1 MKLAIIGTGYVG
13 LVTGTCFAEMGNQVT
28 CVDID
33 AGKIEKLRRGK
44 LTIFEPGLELIFER
58 NLRENRLHFTTQ
70 LAEAV
75 TDSEV
80 VFLALPTPK
89 GGDGAAD
96 LSFVLGVAR
105 EIGKL
110 IAAEETDSYRVI
122 VNKSTVPVGT
132 ADLVRSVIEEAGLT
146 AGERFDVVSNPEFL
160 REGLAVDDF
169 LKPERVVIGTS
180 SPRAQSV
187 MQNLYEPFVR
197 NGNPILNMDERSSEL
212 TKYAANA
219 FLATKITFM
228 NEIANLCERVGAN
241 VEFVRHG
248 IGTDSRIGKQFLYA
262 GIGYGGS
269 CFPKDVHALKRT
281 AATYDYEF
289 PVLDAVIRVNDR
301 QHDALVSKVASYFD
315 GSLKNRHF
323 AVWGLAFKA
332 NTDDVRE
339 SPAHA
344 VINALLAQGATVTA
358 FDPEAVET
366 TRAVLGDTIAYAPDI
381 YEALKDADALI
392 VCTEWNEFRQPDFT
406 KLKVTLKQ
414 PAVFDGRNLFNPQT
428 MAESGFDYFSIGRPQ
443 QFDVTTTPDN
453 ATKKARAE
461 KA

>member
-58 NLRENRLHFTTQ
+58 NLREDRLHFTTQ

-89 GGDGAAD
+89 GGDGSAD

-110 IAAEETDSYRVI
+110 IAAEENDAYKVI

-132 ADLVRSVIEEAGLT
+132 ADLVRSVIEEAGLA

-169 LKPERVVIGTS
+169 LKPERVVIGS
-180 SPRAQSV
+180 SSSRAQAV
-187 MQNLYEPFVR
+187 MHNLYEPFVR

-228 NEIANLCERVGAN
+228 NEVANLCERVGAN

-301 QHDALVSKVASYFD
+301 QHDALVSKVVSYFD
-315 GSLKNRHF
+315 GSLENRHF

-344 VINALLAQGATVTA
+344 VINALLAQGATITA
-358 FDPEAVET
+358 FDPEAIET
-366 TRAVLGDTIAYAPDI
+366 TRAVLGDTIAYAHDI
-381 YEALKDADALI
+381 YDALKDADALI

-406 KLKVTLKQ
+406 RLKATLKQ
-414 PAVFDGRNLFNPQT
+414 SAIFDGRNLFNPQT

-443 QFDVTTTPDN
+443 QFDVTTAPDG
-453 ATKKARAE
+453 TRKKAHAE
-461 KA
+461 RG